1 MGSTAVVVVAVVE
14 KEKGRKTL
22 QKDRENKE
30 L

>member
-22 QKDRENKE
+22 QKDREKKE